1 MPEELNIGAFARRV
15 GLTPSAL
22 RFYDDCGVLRP
33 YRVDDATGYR
43 YYAPDQEERGRLLR
57 DLRRAGLPLP
67 EARVVLDGPGAE
79 ARRVLD
85 EHLRRTE
92 ETAKSA
98 GAAVR
103 EILRTLPYAAVP
115 AVRVGGPE
123 LASAIRQVAPAA
135 AGPDADPPILGGL
148 LVEAGDGELRV
159 IGTDRYRLSVR
170 VLRSD
175 APLGTCART
184 VVAAAA
190 LRDLAQW
197 ASRATDV
204 TLELASA
211 ELVARDGVESRTLPA
226 LDGGYPDYAQVLDG
240 LPAVRTRLIVD
251 RQGLVDLLETH
262 HDRPHVELT
271 ATDGELRV
279 DADPLP
285 AIHTGELPD
294 ACFAP
299 RLLSAALSTGVGP
312 DALIELTGPTT
323 PAVIRSADQGTFTTL
338 VMPVKRPDASAMS

>member
-1 MPEELNIGAFARRV
+1 MAEELNIGAFARRV

-43 YYAPDQEERGRLLR
+43 YYTPDQEERGRRLR
-57 DLRRAGLPLP
+57 DLRRAGVPLP
-67 EARVVLDGPGAE
+67 AARVVLDGPGAE

-103 EILRTLPYAAVP
+103 EILRTLPYAAAP

-135 AGPDADPPILGGL
+135 AAADTDAPILGGI
-148 LVEAGDGELRV
+148 LVEVGDGELRV

-170 VLRSD
+170 VLRPE
-175 APLGTCART
+175 APVGACART
-184 VVAAAA
+184 VVPAAA

-197 ASRATDV
+197 ASRATEV
-204 TLELASA
+204 TLELTPA
-211 ELVARDGVESRTLPA
+211 ELVARDGVDSRTLPA
-226 LDGGYPDYAQVLDG
+226 LAGTYPDYGLVLAG
-240 LPAVRTRLIVD
+240 LPAVRTRLIAD
-251 RQGLVDLLETH
+251 RQALVELLQAH
-262 HDRPHVELT
+262 HDEPHVELA
-271 ATDGELRV
+271 ATPDELRIG
-279 DADPLP
+279 ADPLP
-285 AIHTGELPD
+285 AIHTGEPPD

-299 RLLSAALSTGVGP
+299 RLLAAALTTGIGP

-323 PAVIRSADQGTFTTL
+323 PAIVRSADQGTFTTL
-338 VMPVKRPDASAMS
+338 VMPVKRPEPTG